1 MVLSAPLNSMYL
13 EPVCIHLLVGME
25 KQSNNKD
32 MIHFLFVFIF
42 FMKDLHYFTD
52 ELLQSK
58 T

>member
-1 MVLSAPLNSMYL
+1 MYL